1 MGPFWSLNDGMYNKH
16 FTIVSYNLQ
25 QHRITIKA
33 FHWSTF
39 LGNCALLV
47 SKFQCTNVTGEIHE
61 IYSTL
66 ELCQSV
72 MVDVKFG
79 RRQIENRLLTKT
91 RKKICQT
98 YFFKFGR
105 RHSTVVLSAPSILW
119 PQVRI
124 PSTPSMLF
132 QFIMV
137 KIETV
142 IVIAMKK
149 DENKL
154 NRGRDGPFLN
164 NF

>member
-39 LGNCALLV
+39 LGKCTLLV

-79 RRQIENRLLTKT
+79 RRQIENRLSTKT
-91 RKKICQT
+91 RKKICQIWPPSQHCGFVCAQYPVAPGSNPKHT
-98 YFFKFGR
+98 IYAFSIYIIENVMRKGR
-105 RHSTVVLSAPSILW
+105 
-119 PQVRI
+119 
-124 PSTPSMLF
+124 
-132 QFIMV
+132 
-137 KIETV
+137 K
-142 IVIAMKK
+142 
-149 DENKL
+149 
-154 NRGRDGPFLN
+154 
-164 NF
+164 